1 MSKKMDAIMGP
12 RPMSSDPQPAERIK
26 LQGLALDD
34 MVRRPLSWFR
44 HNPDNE
50 VFTALKTA
58 SYWQALERDIREA
71 GAILAPL
78 IAMPDG
84 LLIEGESRLTIAR
97 KLSSEG
103 LLDFDLLPVRII
115 KGELSADDQRKR
127 LYLGNLSRFEI
138 DEDTRLT
145 LYAKVWPNYYLAEPS
160 KGGRPTENGD
170 TVSLFPPTAKE
181 IAEATGKS
189 PRQVKRDRA
198 VVQTAKRMASM
209 AGKRE
214 PGAED
219 IKKAR
224 EKENAQRR
232 AKATLT
238 TPLQER
244 PRTRAV
250 IVELS
255 FSDADEVIAALQ
267 TGKPSD
273 RRKKIIDKIKKAA
286 ASVTHNPKR

>member
-12 RPMSSDPQPAERIK
+12 RPMATDLQPAEQIK

-58 SYWQALERDIREA
+58 AYWQALERDIREA

-145 LYAKVWPNYYLAEPS
+145 LYAKVWPEYYLAEPS
-160 KGGRPTENGD
+160 KGGRPTENPD
-170 TVSLFPPTAKE
+170 TVSGFSPTAEE

-189 PRQVKRDRA
+189 SRQVIRDRA
-198 VVQTAKRMASM
+198 VVRTAQKLASES
-209 AGKRE
+209 GKRE
-214 PGAED
+214 PTAED
-219 IKKAR
+219 IKNAR

-232 AKATLT
+232 ARAKSAT
-238 TPLQER
+238 PQQR
-244 PRTRAV
+244 HPGTRAV
-250 IVELS
+250 VVELTS
-255 FSDADEVIAALQ
+255 ADVDEIISALK
-267 TGKPSD
+267 TGKPNE
-273 RRKKIIDKIKKAA
+273 RRQKIISKIKKAA
-286 ASVTHNPKR
+286 AATKSKTVR